1 MEKLDRMHCY
11 HRRRRL
17 EFFFLAGY
25 FVPEVHSSAGHKRMR
40 RNFNPSRYN
49 FHVKWREFP
58 ANVCERICAIR
69 RTTSVQVPIVL
80 CWDNG
85 EQEHGGINLW
95 KGKNSLMTIK
105 LRKMDIH

>member
-1 MEKLDRMHCY
+1 MKFSRGWRYFLDGRGSIGRAEKLDRMHCY

-17 EFFFLAGY
+17 EFFLAAAPAIS
-25 FVPEVHSSAGHKRMR
+25 FRKCIPTLAIKEMR

-69 RTTSVQVPIVL
+69 RTTSVRVPVVL
-80 CWDNG
+80 RRA
-85 EQEHGGINLW
+85 EVEE
-95 KGKNSLMTIK
+95 
-105 LRKMDIH
+105 R